1 MSYRIGTLG
10 LVFLM
15 GLGCS
20 EAPPTEV
27 VADQGVMA
35 RAPSQ
40 DFALPGVSDDMGLRP
55 GTRPPPSMPGTGDG
69 GVGDGGAADVP
80 FCDPAWR
87 EECDD
92 FDNDCDGR
100 VDEGCNCTLPEKPC
114 YSGNPRDLQHEGTAC
129 RAGVQSCRLE
139 FYGPCEGEVLPSE
152 EICDGI
158 DNDCNGE
165 IDEIEDCDSNPP
177 QAICPPDQSGPPL
190 ANYSFM
196 GGYQAGEGG
205 AMTRA
210 VWRVVRAPAG
220 STANP
225 MPNNELTMS
234 VFADLQG
241 EYVFELE
248 VEDEQGGLGRCTTT
262 LTTLTGD
269 GLRIEMVWNAN
280 AMDDSSDVDLHLKRS
295 PQARWFNSGD
305 TGDDCYYINCK
316 VCSGGGEAACR
327 AEIAEYNADPNR
339 DPPPQV
345 MWTAPLN
352 EDDPRLDLDDVQGLG
367 PENINILRPSDGTF
381 RLGVHYYD
389 DDGFG
394 ASTVTIN
401 VFCGGQLARAFTP
414 TVLQPTG
421 NSGGETTEF
430 WEVADIVWSNET
442 CEVQPLGTPEC
453 PRICNARQARRE
465 GCSPGTTRGAPCR

>member
-1 MSYRIGTLG
+1 
-10 LVFLM
+10 
-15 GLGCS
+15 
-20 EAPPTEV
+20 
-27 VADQGVMA
+27 
-35 RAPSQ
+35 
-40 DFALPGVSDDMGLRP
+40 
-55 GTRPPPSMPGTGDG
+55 
-69 GVGDGGAADVP
+69 
-80 FCDPAWR
+80 
-87 EECDD
+87 
-92 FDNDCDGR
+92 
-100 VDEGCNCTLPEKPC
+100 
-114 YSGNPRDLQHEGTAC
+114 
-129 RAGVQSCRLE
+129 
-139 FYGPCEGEVLPSE
+139 
-152 EICDGI
+152 
-158 DNDCNGE
+158 
-165 IDEIEDCDSNPP
+165 
-177 QAICPPDQSGPPL
+177 
-190 ANYSFM
+190 
-196 GGYQAGEGG
+196 
-205 AMTRA
+205 MTRA

-280 AMDDSSDVDLHLKRS
+280 AMDDSSDVDLHLKRA